1 MVGVSRL
8 IRGYSITSPLCNPEM
23 GAEKEKSVR
32 RKYMEKA
39 LELLQSEGKEDHS
52 FVTI

>member
-8 IRGYSITSPLCNPEM
+8 IRGYSITSPLSNPEQ
-23 GAEKEKSVR
+23 GAEKEKATR
-32 RKYMEKA
+32 RKYVEAAIEM
-39 LELLQSEGKEDHS
+39 LQAEGKEDHS